1 MKMTNVVGNV
11 SATGDIKRFMIMG
24 RVLPADPINDSRFSV
39 ETPPEPFDGREL
51 MICYPEK
58 MVQQAVS
65 VFQTRFQMHQR
76 VYTHKAVKQI
86 EFMITDALF
95 LADPYIRIPG
105 TVTDTHPDGLY
116 RLSECVDDMDAF
128 SKLNDSILDVIS
140 LAQAGSGPEFNELN
154 KAKQIIQRIR
164 TRQLYICIGQTSF
177 VSEDR
182 IAQMSEEEI
191 LLEILNAGK
200 NDFSFEAD
208 SNQADWPLRGSP
220 TFNEV
225 SNPAIATSEKS
236 ITADDIIVEK
246 MHIHYGLKSKNPVD
260 RLRFFPK
267 RIEKSSETKEVIVG
281 RRVPECKYESVLPR
295 RFEDRAVRIFCRH
308 PEKEVEARE
317 LFELWCNRVYANSPF
332 PSSSQPS

>member
-24 RVLPADPINDSRFSV
+24 RVLPADSLNDSKLSANS
-39 ETPPEPFDGREL
+39 PPEPFDGRQL

-95 LADPYIRIPG
+95 LADPYIRISG
-105 TVTDTHPDGLY
+105 TSTDAHPDGLY

-140 LAQAGSGPEFNELN
+140 LTQAGSGPEFDDLR

-182 IAQMSEEEI
+182 IAKMSEEEI
-191 LLEILNAGK
+191 LSEILSASR
-200 NDFSFEAD
+200 NDFDFGTVSEHP
-208 SNQADWPLRGSP
+208 DWPFPESP
-220 TFNEV
+220 VYNEV
-225 SNPAIATSEKS
+225 SNPPITSSENCIS
-236 ITADDIIVEK
+236 SDDIIVEK
-246 MHIHYGLKSKNPVD
+246 MHIHYGLKNKNPVD

-267 RIEKSSETKEVIVG
+267 RIERSAETKEVIVG
-281 RRVPECKYESVLPR
+281 RRVPESKYESLLPR
-295 RFEDRAVRIFCRH
+295 RFEDRAVRVFCRH
-308 PEKEVEARE
+308 PEKEVAVRE
-317 LFELWCNRVYANSPF
+317 LFELWCNRVDANSPF